1 MTPENIDA
9 GKLARLQMTLA
20 ERRATI
26 DGLARN
32 CNDSREAS
40 QQMAASF
47 WVTRT
52 GENHWRTGD
61 DPVAA
66 FLTLPPEQ
74 QARVPAECKAARE
87 IQAERENA
95 RNLRARIDALRPEV
109 DALAQLVKACDEFV
123 KEVQA

>member
-9 GKLARLQMTLA
+9 GKLARLQMTLT

-26 DGLARN
+26 KGLTRN
-32 CNDSREAS
+32 YDDDREAS
-40 QQMAASF
+40 QQMVASF

-52 GENHWRTGD
+52 GENHWRPGD

-66 FLTLPPEQ
+66 FLTLSPEQ
-74 QARVPAECKAARE
+74 QARVPAECKSARE

-95 RNLRARIDALRPEV
+95 RNLRARIDALRPELES
-109 DALAQLVKACDEFV
+109 LAQLVKACDEYV
-123 KEVQA
+123 KGLQ

>member
-1 MTPENIDA
+1 MKPEDIDA
-9 GKLARLQMTLA
+9 GKLARLQMTLV

-26 DGLARN
+26 DGLTRN

-47 WVTRT
+47 RATRT

-61 DPVAA
+61 DPAAA
-66 FLTLPPEQ
+66 FLTLSPEQ
-74 QARVPAECKAARE
+74 QARVPAECKAAHE

-95 RNLRARIDALRPEV
+95 SNLRARIDALRPELES
-109 DALAQLVKACDEFV
+109 LAQLVKSCDEYV
-123 KEVQA
+123 KGLQ